1 MPDYPRLNNIAPH
14 VWGPHAW
21 KFMHAVALT
30 YPDAPSAEEK
40 QAAQQFF
47 SSLQYLLPCESC
59 KLNYVKELKM
69 FPLQPALESKQKLN
83 EWLTAL
89 HNSVNK
95 RLNKT
100 VMTPEQVLQYV
111 FDNKSHAEHHPPEN
125 KTEAS
130 TPTTTPTTS
139 NTNNNTWA
147 IAATVVAGGLLV
159 AVVVL
164 GVTLYTTQKKVSRK

>member
-1 MPDYPRLNNIAPH
+1 
-14 VWGPHAW
+14 
-21 KFMHAVALT
+21 MHAVALT

-83 EWLTAL
+83 EWLTSV
-89 HNSVNK
+89 HNSVSK

-111 FDNKSHAEHHPPEN
+111 FDNTSHAEHHPPEN
-125 KTEAS
+125 KTEAASPS
-130 TPTTTPTTS
+130 TPTTPS
-139 NTNNNTWA
+139 NNNNNNNNTWA
-147 IAATVVAGGLLV
+147 IAATAVAGALLV